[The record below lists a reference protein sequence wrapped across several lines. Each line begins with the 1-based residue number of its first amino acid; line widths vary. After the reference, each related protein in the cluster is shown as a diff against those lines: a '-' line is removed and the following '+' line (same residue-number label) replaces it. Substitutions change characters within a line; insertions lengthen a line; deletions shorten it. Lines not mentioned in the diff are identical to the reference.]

1 MSMSCVQNG
10 DSRKG
15 GGSALRRETGC
26 YIKVICE
33 VYKRRGEP
41 IVLHKRKSLVD
52 GALCEVFYIRPVVKV
67 RGVRQDQVVHRVSD
81 DELCYGREIALY
93 GIGDLGVLLK
103 TSEAGDAL
111 WVA

>member
-1 MSMSCVQNG
+1 MSCVQNG

-67 RGVRQDQVVHRVSD
+67 RGVRQDQVVHCVSD
-81 DELCYGREIALY
+81 DET
-93 GIGDLGVLLK
+93 LLWPRDRPLRYRGPWCPP
-103 TSEAGDAL
+103 ED
-111 WVA
+111 V

>member
-1 MSMSCVQNG
+1 
-10 DSRKG
+10 
-15 GGSALRRETGC
+15 
-26 YIKVICE
+26 
-33 VYKRRGEP
+33 
-41 IVLHKRKSLVD
+41 
-52 GALCEVFYIRPVVKV
+52 VFYIRPVVKV